1 MKTLVECFNVNDG
14 GKLGFNWI
22 LKSRNSSTLPF
33 EVFDLTGNL
42 EIIWKLGQWRAA
54 DLYVRMKYVKL
65 LFYFENAHIEN
76 FFGVQFFLSLLL
88 RLRLNWLVGF
98 PLLSCRRYVS
108 FM

>member
-42 EIIWKLGQWRAA
+42 EITWKLGHWRAA

-65 LFYFENAHIEN
+65 LFFI
-76 FFGVQFFLSLLL
+76 LKMRILRISLVF
-88 RLRLNWLVGF
+88 NS
-98 PLLSCRRYVS
+98 SCPS
-108 FM
+108 C